1 MDYVRSY
8 VAELQQTL
16 DYLPVEL
23 IEEVIDILHEA
34 RLNRRQVFIMGNGG
48 SASTA
53 SHFVADLSKNTRKDS
68 MPNFRVIGLADNMA
82 MVTAYANDEGYENIF
97 AQQLANFIQPLDV
110 VIAISASGNSPNVL
124 RGVELANRSGAKTI
138 GFTGFTGGKLGELV
152 NINLHVPSDVIE
164 QVEDIH
170 LMLEHMMV
178 KALREMSMTEA
189 DQAILARQYA
199 VPGLQALSSSG
210 LNNRQP
216 SLDLLYTI
224 SHELEGHTNVREL
237 LQHTLQLSL
246 ECIGAAS
253 GSILMV
259 DDKGDVVEAATAYA
273 GKVNDADAGQLAETV
288 HHGLAGWVIENRQG
302 ALVDSTRDD
311 PRWLPSTWDQN
322 GDISRSAV
330 SVPLMDNGRV
340 AGVLTLVHTQAGQ
353 FNQDHLVMLAAIAVF
368 ISFSGANS
376 GRILPKQDELVSQT
390 IIDHA

>member
-16 DYLPVEL
+16 DYLPVDL
-23 IEEVIDILHEA
+23 IQEVIHLLHKA
-34 RLNRRQVFIMGNGG
+34 RINRRQVFIMGNGG

-53 SHFVADLSKNTRKDS
+53 SHFVADLAKNTRKDS
-68 MPNFRVIGLADNMA
+68 LPSFRVIGLTDNMA
-82 MVTAYANDEGYENIF
+82 MVTAYANDEGYENVF
-97 AQQLANFIQPLDV
+97 AQQLANFVQPGDI

-124 RGVELANRSGAKTI
+124 RAVELANHSGAKTV
-138 GFTGFTGGKLGELV
+138 GFTGFTGGKLGSLV

-178 KALREMSMTEA
+178 KALREMTMTEA
-189 DQAILARQYA
+189 DQAMLAQEYA
-199 VPGLQALSSSG
+199 VPDLQVMASG
-210 LNNRQP
+210 AKGRQP
-216 SLDLLYTI
+216 SLELLYTL

-246 ECIGAAS
+246 ECVGAAS
-253 GSILMV
+253 GSIMML
-259 DDKGDVVEAATAYA
+259 DEKGDVVEAATAYA
-273 GKVNDADAGQLAETV
+273 GKVLDADTNQLAETV
-288 HHGLAGWVIENRQG
+288 HHGLAGWVIENRQA

-322 GDISRSAV
+322 GNISRSAV

-340 AGVLTLVHTQAGQ
+340 AGVLTLVHSQAGQ
-353 FNQDHLVMLAAIAVF
+353 FNQDHLVMLAAIAVI
-368 ISFSGANS
+368 ISFSGSNS
-376 GRILPKQDELVSQT
+376 GRTLAEQGELIQQAL
-390 IIDHA
+390 INQA